1 MNKTQVS
8 ANVVDKVLNSNI
20 LSLIFIESLLVLF
33 LICILKCICIV
44 EDRRRN
50 RIQRK
55 TSSKIRP
62 NDLI

>member
-20 LSLIFIESLLVLF
+20 LSLVFIESLLVLF
-33 LICILKCICIV
+33 LICILKCICV
-44 EDRRRN
+44 LENRSSK

-55 TSSKIRP
+55 SSSKIRP